1 MSINNSYFSKNDTII
16 YRSYVNTGRNPV
28 TELFYGSTTI
38 SQYPQGYSRFIFD
51 LDLSLLKE
59 KVSNGIITLDCNNSV
74 NHILR
79 MTNTGFFGGDDL
91 LNQSTSQNRKRATSF
106 DLILFRIPKT
116 SGSTGN
122 PQSWDEGVGFDYTDS
137 NINQNS
143 PYGGSTPITYVDSR
157 SYSTRPS
164 NWYQTTTISNWSEPG
179 LYNNK
184 NIGLVNFSGLTII
197 DRQHFELGNE
207 NLEMDMTNEIN
218 GILNGTIT
226 GVTGYGIA
234 YLPQIENITGLTD
247 SYSVAFFSKYT
258 QTFYQPFLQ
267 TTYNDLITDDRNLFL
282 KSQQNKLYL
291 YIYQNGDFANLDSNP
306 VVRIED
312 RNGDAVTG
320 MATLSTCL
328 RTKGIYE
335 VIVPNGFSGSP
346 TPCVFYDI
354 WSGLTING
362 QSLPNV
368 TNQFTLQQY
377 TAGIQIGSKSRE
389 PNKFG
394 FNFYGI
400 LQDEQILNTDIRK
413 VGVTIKKA
421 YTGQVP
427 LENVSAFYRVY
438 VKEGT
443 TEVLVQDWTPINRT
457 PNEYYF
463 IFDTRDKIPNQYY
476 VDIQVN
482 TSGEK
487 DTYKRQLTF
496 NIVNKKQNYTT

>member
-1 MSINNSYFSKNDTII
+1 MSILRSYIDKNNTII
-16 YRSYVNTGRNPV
+16 SNSLVNTGRNPV
-28 TELFYGSTTI
+28 IELNFGASNFVVPNYGFT
-38 SQYPQGYSRFIFD
+38 RFLFD
-51 LDLSLLKE
+51 LDLDLLQE
-59 KVSNGIITLDCNNSV
+59 NIASGVISTGCTTGMTHTLS
-74 NHILR
+74 
-79 MTNTGFFGGDDL
+79 MTNTSSFDNEL
-91 LNQSTSQNRKRATSF
+91 LNTFMSNERRRATSF

-122 PQSWDEGVGFDYTDS
+122 PQLWDEGVGYDYTDF
-137 NINQNS
+137 NIAQNTPS
-143 PYGGSTPITYVDSR
+143 GGSTPLTYVDSR
-157 SYSTRPS
+157 AYSTRPS
-164 NWYQTTTISNWSEPG
+164 NWFQTTTINNWSQPG
-179 LYNNK
+179 VYNNK
-184 NIGLVNFSGLTII
+184 NQGLVNFSGLTII
-197 DRQHFELGNE
+197 DRQHFEFGNE
-207 NLEMDMTNEIN
+207 NIEMDMTNEIN

-226 GVTGYGIA
+226 GVTGWGIA

-247 SYSVAFFSKYT
+247 SYSVAFFSRHT

-267 TTYNDLITDDRNLFL
+267 TTYNDLVTDDRNLFL

-400 LQDEQILNTDIRK
+400 LQNEQILNTDIRK